1 MRITTMTAM
10 ITHTRVTAMRAT
22 TTTPMKG
29 TGTRAT
35 TTAIRMR
42 EATPVPMR

>member
-1 MRITTMTAM
+1 MRITTMRDM
-10 ITHTRVTAMRAT
+10 ITHTRVTATRAT

-29 TGTRAT
+29 TAMRAT